1 MATTAAGRGLRGVP
15 PLAVTAHPALIITS
29 GEPAG
34 IGPEL
39 CVAIAAQ
46 QFPARL
52 AFLGD
57 PQLLRDRAQQLGIEI
72 TVTSLDDD
80 EPIALHQPGQLQVF
94 PIALAE
100 PCKPGILNIANGP
113 YVVELLDRAV
123 EHCRRDNAQAMVTAP
138 VQKSTIADAGIAF
151 MGHAEYLATKLGVDL
166 PVMLLAGERLR
177 VALVTT
183 HLALTDVPAAIT
195 SQRLTETL
203 EILYG
208 DLSHRFG
215 ISDPH
220 ISVLGLNPHA
230 GEAGHLGRE
239 EIEVIEPTLDKLRR
253 RGMRLTGPVPADT
266 AFVTAMGGEIDAILA
281 MYHDQGLPVLKTLEF
296 GEVVNVT
303 LGLPIIRTSVD
314 HGTALDIAGTG
325 KASPAS
331 LLAAIKLA
339 INLATNE

>member
-1 MATTAAGRGLRGVP
+1 
-15 PLAVTAHPALIITS
+15 VTALPTLVVTS

-39 CVAIAAQ
+39 CVAVAAQ
-46 QFPARL
+46 QFPARV

-57 PQLLRDRAQQLGIEI
+57 PQLFRDRAQQLGIDI
-72 TVTSLDDD
+72 TVTPLGTDD
-80 EPIALHQPGQLQVF
+80 PIPPQQAGQLRVF
-94 PIALAE
+94 PVPLAE
-100 PCKPGILNIANGP
+100 PSRPGILNAANGA

-123 EHCRRDNAQAMVTAP
+123 EQCRRNTVQAMVTAP

-151 MGHAEYLATKLGVDL
+151 MGHTEYLAAKLGVDL

-183 HLALTDVPAAIT
+183 HLALTDVAAAIT
-195 SQRLTETL
+195 SARLTRTL
-203 EILYG
+203 EILHSE
-208 DLSHRFG
+208 LSHRFG
-215 ISDPH
+215 LTDPH

-239 EIEVIEPTLDKLRR
+239 EIEVIEPVLSRLRR
-253 RGMRLTGPVPADT
+253 RGMRLTGPTPADT
-266 AFVTAMGGEIDAILA
+266 AFISAVDGDVDAVLA
-281 MYHDQGLPVLKTLEF
+281 MYHDQGLPVIKTVEF

-314 HGTALDIAGTG
+314 HGTALDIAGSG

-331 LLAAIKLA
+331 LLAAMQLA
-339 INLATNE
+339 ANLATGT

>member
-1 MATTAAGRGLRGVP
+1 MTAL
-15 PLAVTAHPALIITS
+15 PALVVTS

-39 CVAIAAQ
+39 CVAVAAQ
-46 QFPARL
+46 PFPGRI

-57 PQLLRDRAQQLGIEI
+57 SQLLRERAQQLGVDL
-72 TVTSLDDD
+72 TVTSLGEDD
-80 EPIALHQPGQLQVF
+80 PIPPHVAGQLQVF
-94 PIALAE
+94 PVSLPE
-100 PCKPGILNIANGP
+100 PSKPGLLNAANGP
-113 YVVELLDRAV
+113 YVVELLDRAL
-123 EHCRRDNAQAMVTAP
+123 EHCRRGNAQALVTAP

-151 MGHAEYLATKLGVDL
+151 MGHTEYLATKLGVEL

-183 HLALTDVPAAIT
+183 HLPLADVAATIT
-195 SQRLTETL
+195 STRLARTL
-203 EILYG
+203 EILHG

-215 ISDPH
+215 LTDPH

-239 EIEVIEPTLDKLRR
+239 EIEVIEPVLDRLRR

-266 AFVTAMGGEIDAILA
+266 AFIGAVNGEVDAVLA
-281 MYHDQGLPVLKTLEF
+281 MYHDQGLPVIKTLEF

-314 HGTALDIAGTG
+314 HGTALDIAGSG

-331 LLAAIKLA
+331 LLAAMQLAAKL
-339 INLATNE
+339 TTSE